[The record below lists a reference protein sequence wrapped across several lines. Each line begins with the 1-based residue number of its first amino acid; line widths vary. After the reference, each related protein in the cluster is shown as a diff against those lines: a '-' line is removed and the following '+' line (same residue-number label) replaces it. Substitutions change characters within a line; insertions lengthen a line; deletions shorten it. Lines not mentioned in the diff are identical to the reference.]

1 MSLGSPRSS
10 LKLLLT
16 VVTAALL
23 WVAAAIPAA
32 ALTVTFV
39 RHGES
44 EGNASGRID
53 TSVPGPAITASGLAQ
68 SQAVAAALAN
78 NGTAYDAIYT
88 SNMLRTS
95 QTAQPFAALT
105 GLTPIALPGFREI
118 NAGIFEGS
126 SENSG
131 LGRLGYGLTPA
142 LWMLGARSVP
152 MLGGGNGNAF
162 DARVDGALKVIEDSG
177 AQNPVVFSHGATI
190 MFWTMMNV
198 DNPDLGLLLR
208 HRLDNT
214 DVVVIEGSSEEGWT
228 LKSWAGVD
236 VGPATLP
243 TKLFVNV
250 RDLVVA
256 PQTAVYNV
264 AQAFRTGD
272 IAKIA
277 TAIRNGVSTL
287 VQAPIKF
294 TGAVIRD
301 VVDALRP
308 QRSPA
313 APQRA
318 AEPDPTTTAAALT
331 APQRAE
337 PEASDSEQDA
347 APVQKF
353 RTSRTAKKPSRV
365 SAITEVAGGSN
376 EDQLTE
382 DATVTRL
389 DVKRAG
395 RPGVAV
401 ADGGK
406 ATEASDAGVEDT
418 TTTTGADDRA
428 AGDGSADDAD
438 SAGSEKDAA

>member
-53 TSVPGPAITASGLAQ
+53 TSVPGPPITALGVTQ
-68 SQAVAAALAN
+68 SQAVATALAASMAA
-78 NGTAYDAIYT
+78 GGPRYDAIYT
-88 SNMLRTS
+88 SNMVRTS
-95 QTAQPFAALT
+95 QTAQPFATAT

-214 DVVVIEGSSEEGWT
+214 DVVVIEGSSEDGWT
-228 LKSWAGVD
+228 LKSWAGVE

-243 TKLFVNV
+243 TKLLVNV

-256 PQTAVYNV
+256 PQTEVYNV

-277 TAIRNGVSTL
+277 TAIRDGVGTL

-294 TGAVIRD
+294 ARAVARD

-308 QRSPA
+308 ARGPA
-313 APQRA
+313 ALQPA
-318 AEPDPTTTAAALT
+318 AEPEPSTMAAAART
-331 APQRAE
+331 ESPQAE
-337 PEASDSEQDA
+337 PESDESIQDA
-347 APVQKF
+347 APVQRL
-353 RTSRTAKKPSRV
+353 RTVRTAKKPSR
-365 SAITEVAGGSN
+365 ITPSISEINGAAD
-376 EDQLTE
+376 ELRK
-382 DATVTRL
+382 DATVTEL
-389 DVKRAG
+389 NVQQ
-395 RPGVAV
+395 PGPETAENSEP
-401 ADGGK
+401 AD
-406 ATEASDAGVEDT
+406 ATESAAESRADDT
-418 TTTTGADDRA
+418 TASG
-428 AGDGSADDAD
+428 GSHDG
-438 SAGSEKDAA
+438 AGSEKDAA